1 MKSQVLV
8 ECTDSVTL
16 PKGLLVA
23 NVLVS
28 PEKGRIPVRVLN
40 LGQETVR
47 LMPRSRIAV
56 VSKPQK
62 VVPKQMVEF
71 EEDEGELRVKPHMQC
86 SVKMENQPKQLSI
99 PVQLNQY
106 GLSEVQREEL
116 NALLARYSDVFPR
129 VTQISGIYND
139 SDARIAFLQE
149 MHSP

>member
-23 NVLVS
+23 NVLAS
-28 PEKGRIPVRVLN
+28 PEKGRIPVQVLN
-40 LGQETVR
+40 LGQETIR

-86 SVKMENQPKQLSI
+86 
-99 PVQLNQY
+99 
-106 GLSEVQREEL
+106 
-116 NALLARYSDVFPR
+116 
-129 VTQISGIYND
+129 
-139 SDARIAFLQE
+139 
-149 MHSP
+149 